1 MAKYNAGD
9 GDRAKPQ
16 RFQSKKKNW
25 GNRPMMR
32 RASRPR
38 TKPFIAY
45 DLETTRIAE
54 GTPDLLYLTA
64 YSESYKLSVP
74 IKGRK
79 KERSRYLCDLLMEE
93 FLVKRFNGFRFIAW
107 NGNGYD
113 VFFIALSLLLS
124 SEVILRP
131 YLTRANTIR
140 GLRVLGV
147 GKLDGLEWEFL
158 DGMAMTGLDTVKMK
172 LKVFVSKFAPQYPK
186 LDLDFDSV
194 EFDPKNPEHVA
205 YADRDSE
212 ALYYAMKCASEI
224 ARNLTGSDL
233 QPTMGNLAI
242 KYFQSQMPEGVR
254 VWKPN
259 QELRDVLHGPAK
271 RGGFCWIK
279 RQYAGPIWKYD
290 LNQAY
295 AAAMR
300 DAKLPCNSCVKTNK
314 YNPDKPGVYRVTL
327 SRETRS
333 PIPFYYRDNETN
345 DGFFTDGKQVDTWIL
360 STEIDHL
367 RADDWDVEIHEGF
380 YWTGTFNMRE
390 MVDNLERLRFSDTDG
405 PSGALGTMVKA
416 LGNIGYGKTLERLGG
431 IELVMAREKPDGYHQ
446 YSQDKK
452 ELAHVFFKTDEPP
465 PREYHA
471 PQLGCFITAHVRI
484 ILRSA
489 ALKAP
494 RDFIYAD
501 TDANAFKRN
510 VDHLFKID
518 ARRYGDWKKES
529 NGEHYIFVGKKIYH
543 GDAATPGDKAS
554 KHAKGLHVG
563 KLEKADF
570 ARWFDGTIP
579 SQRQLQRM
587 NFVKFVCGQDMFKT
601 QERSG
606 TDVAKSKQ
614 ARLVD
619 GEFLP
624 I

>member
-1 MAKYNAGD
+1 
-9 GDRAKPQ
+9 
-16 RFQSKKKNW
+16 
-25 GNRPMMR
+25 MMR

-38 TKPFIAY
+38 AKPFIAY

-54 GTPDLLYLTA
+54 GTPDLLYLTG
-64 YSESYKLSVP
+64 YGLEGEYKLSVP

-79 KERSRYLCDLLMEE
+79 KERLHYLCDLLLEE
-93 FLVKRFNGFRFIAW
+93 FLVKRFHNFRFIAW

-113 VFFIALSLLLS
+113 VFFIAAALLLS
-124 SEVILRP
+124 ESVVLRP
-131 YLTRANTIR
+131 YLTRTNTIR
-140 GLRVLGV
+140 GLRVIGI

-186 LDLDFDSV
+186 LELDFDSV
-194 EFDPKNPEHVA
+194 EFDPKNLEHVA

-212 ALYYAMKCASEI
+212 ALYYAMKRASEI
-224 ARNLTGSDL
+224 ARALTGNDL

-271 RGGFCWIK
+271 RGGFCWIA

-300 DAKLPCNSCVKTNK
+300 DAELPCNSCVKTTT
-314 YNPDKPGVYRVTL
+314 YHDEFPGVYRVTL
-327 SRETRS
+327 ERATPS
-333 PIPFYYRDNETN
+333 PIPFYYRDQESN
-345 DGFFTDGKQVDTWIL
+345 DGLFTNGKRVETWIL
-360 STEIDHL
+360 STEIEHL
-367 RADDWDVEIHEGF
+367 RGDDWDVEVHEGF
-380 YWTGTFNMRE
+380 YWTGTFNMADF
-390 MVDNLERLRFSDTDG
+390 VNTLETLRFSDTDG

-416 LGNIGYGKTLERLGG
+416 LGNTGYGKTLEQLGG
-431 IELVMAREKPDGYHQ
+431 VELVMAREKPDGYYQ

-452 ELAHVFFKTDEPP
+452 ELANVFFKTDAPP
-465 PREYHA
+465 PREYHV
-471 PQLGCFITAHVRI
+471 PQLGCFITAHVRLV
-484 ILRSA
+484 LRSA

-501 TDANAFKRN
+501 TDAAAFKRN

-518 ARRYGDWKKES
+518 PRHYGDWKKEA
-529 NGEHYIFVGKKIYH
+529 NGEEYIFVGKKIYF
-543 GDAATPGDKAS
+543 GEEA
-554 KHAKGLHVG
+554 KHAKGLHVRELTKEHFQDWFAG
-563 KLEKADF
+563 KVP
-570 ARWFDGTIP
+570 T
-579 SQRQLQRM
+579 QRQLQRM
-587 NFVKFVCGQDMFKT
+587 NFVKFIGGQNMFKT

-606 TDVAKSKQ
+606 TNVAKSKQ
-614 ARLVD
+614 ARLAN